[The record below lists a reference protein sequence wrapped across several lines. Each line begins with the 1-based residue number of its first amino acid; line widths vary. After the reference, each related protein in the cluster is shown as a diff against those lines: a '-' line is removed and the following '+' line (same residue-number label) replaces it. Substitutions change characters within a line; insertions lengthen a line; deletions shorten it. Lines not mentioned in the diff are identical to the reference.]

1 MSEEGSSIR
10 NLAADY
16 ANAVSQSEWATMAR
30 GMPSNTTTHAL
41 AHLTQAIFDLRADQ
55 LRNLALFQQGL
66 RLLAVIEDNRN
77 ERLDNATGSVPSIL
91 WLALIGGGMITLAYP
106 AFFGTSN
113 LLAQT
118 ILTALLAG
126 LVALILLPALLLDF
140 PFTGHVAISPGA
152 FETALQQMPPH
163 PKEHPPTGATEN

>member
-1 MSEEGSSIR
+1 MREMSEEGSSIR

-91 WLALIGGGMITLAYP
+91 WLALI
-106 AFFGTSN
+106 
-113 LLAQT
+113 
-118 ILTALLAG
+118 
-126 LVALILLPALLLDF
+126 
-140 PFTGHVAISPGA
+140 
-152 FETALQQMPPH
+152 
-163 PKEHPPTGATEN
+163 